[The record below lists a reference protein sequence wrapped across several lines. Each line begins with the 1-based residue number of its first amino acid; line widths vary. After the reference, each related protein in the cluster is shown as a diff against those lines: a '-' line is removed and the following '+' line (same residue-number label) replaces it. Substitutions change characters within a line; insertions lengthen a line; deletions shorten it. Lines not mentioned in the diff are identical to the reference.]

1 MNNYPLVV
9 QRIHNEFDTASESAL
24 KQANSII
31 NGNKHLLAKA
41 SLLEK
46 VGFLNSICVKK
57 AAHVKMSNSIADLIL
72 YYRVKYP
79 NNKFIT
85 EIQVLEIN
93 KKYNLTCAPIDRYK
107 GFVPAV
113 KLEVIHSFNV
123 DMSDKKPNKVV
134 VKSFAYTLVQKNLIK
149 EFKRLYPDGVIDK
162 TQYYEHTSYVNIND
176 CSLYIK
182 SYDEINN
189 DTLFICAPKMDMD
202 LKGLSKIGAIF
213 QSVTTVKVPDPIV
226 LQPVKGGFLIV
237 AAWGDE
243 ASDEIVVNQ
252 TMN

>member
-9 QRIHNEFDTASESAL
+9 QKIHSEFNTASESAL
-24 KQANSII
+24 KEAEGII
-31 NGNKHLLAKA
+31 NDNQHLLEKA

-57 AAHVKMSNSIADLIL
+57 SAHVKMNKNIADLIL

-85 EIQVLEIN
+85 EQQVLQIN
-93 KKYNLTCAPIDRYK
+93 KKYNLVCAPIDRYK
-107 GFVPAV
+107 GFVPST
-113 KLEVIHSFNV
+113 KLEIIHSFNI
-123 DMSDKKPNKVV
+123 DILDKKQNYLLI
-134 VKSFAYTLVQKNLIK
+134 KSFNYKNVQGHLIK
-149 EFKRLYPDGVIDK
+149 EFKKLYPDGLIQK
-162 TQYYEHTSYVNIND
+162 SQYHEITSYIEIKGN
-176 CSLYIK
+176 SLYID
-182 SYDEINN
+182 SYDEISN
-189 DTLFICAPKMDMD
+189 DTLFICAPKRDMD
-202 LKGLSKIGAIF
+202 LSGLSKIGAIL
-213 QSVTTVKVPDPIV
+213 QSVITVKVPDPIV